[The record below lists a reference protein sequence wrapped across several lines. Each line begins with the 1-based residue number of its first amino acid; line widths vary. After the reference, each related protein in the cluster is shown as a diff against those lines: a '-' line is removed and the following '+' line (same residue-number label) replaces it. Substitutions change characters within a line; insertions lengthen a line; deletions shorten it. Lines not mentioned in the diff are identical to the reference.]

1 MVIIFIDTSFQRFE
15 KIYMNQNSHSHIDDH
30 AFAAGTNSFNSYLQK
45 VIPHIETVE
54 AKTFCPRIKMTQV
67 IRQVWAFALLP
78 RAFIAKSNNSFI
90 PISRNFYRLALVEKK

>member
-45 VIPHIETVE
+45 SHTTHRDCRGKNFLPKNKNDTSYPPGLGICAASARFHCKVEQFLHPH
-54 AKTFCPRIKMTQV
+54 K
-67 IRQVWAFALLP
+67 
-78 RAFIAKSNNSFI
+78 
-90 PISRNFYRLALVEKK
+90 